1 MAALSNEEVLKNLK
15 AQLDETQKQLDQ
27 ITATRLKLLG
37 AIDVLEQ
44 IEESK
49 KEDEVQETGT
59 VEVVEKEV
67 ERN

>member
-1 MAALSNEEVLKNLK
+1 MALSNEEVLGNLK
-15 AQLDETQKQLDQ
+15 AQLEEVTKQLDS
-27 ITATRLKLLG
+27 ISATRLKLLG